1 MELTDSLLKLA
12 AERCRGAAGDMLNGI
27 VHNLNNPVHALT
39 MQTELLRNSLGREGL
54 DAVRPKLLEKCTRLE
69 RVAQE
74 LKSQLD
80 VLSWRDAYVNPTR
93 QLIDPAHFAAW
104 LLRFWQ
110 GDLLFK
116 HNVTATLTT
125 DPPPPHIQTIPLAL
139 TWCLEEPLTALL
151 SPFRDGNAQGAPD
164 LSLKLA
170 LECGPLPGGGL
181 AVRMATTPEAGG
193 GGDLAGKIRHVPEL
207 QKLTSALGW
216 DWSADLDQERLSVR
230 VAIPGK
236 AGLGG

>member
-1 MELTDSLLKLA
+1 MELTNPLLVLA
-12 AERCRGAAGDMLNGI
+12 AERCRAAAGDMLNGI

-39 MQTELLRNSLGREGL
+39 MQTELLHTSLGREGL

-116 HNVTATLTT
+116 HTIVPTLHA
-125 DPPPPHIQTIPLAL
+125 DPPPPHVQAIPLAL
-139 TWCLEEPLTALL
+139 TW
-151 SPFRDGNAQGAPD
+151 
-164 LSLKLA
+164 A
-170 LECGPLPGGGL
+170 LEAPLAGLMSACRASGFQGSLRMDLEVGPLPEGGL
-181 AVRMATTPEAGG
+181 SARMGTSPESGDAQALTAEIPRARELREMTT
-193 GGDLAGKIRHVPEL
+193 
-207 QKLTSALGW
+207 ALGW
-216 DWSADLDQERLSVR
+216 DWSAGLSQGVLSAH
-230 VAIPGK
+230 VALPAK
-236 AGLGG
+236 PA